1 MAMEIYA
8 IKHKNEEIRSKS
20 RSGGIFTALTDYIL
34 DDMGGVV
41 CGCKMEGVRVAVHD
55 CTNTKES
62 RNLFRGSK
70 YIESNLAWND
80 CFANIENYLKQGKK
94 VLFSGTSCQVQGLL
108 GVIPQNLKN
117 NLYTVDILCHNI
129 PSAKVW
135 DDYLTW
141 FEKKVNAK
149 IIAVDF
155 RNKEKFGWADHTES
169 LWTTK
174 KVYHNKYY
182 RDLYALGYIS
192 RPCCSQCPY
201 KTVTHQSDF
210 TIGDFWGLDRVEKGK
225 EFGDNKGISLVLVN
239 TNKGVEL
246 FNLIKNEVEYI
257 PANEA
262 DCLQGAL
269 VKPYSY
275 DVENRTKFWSDY
287 YSRDFSFVVRK
298 YTTNE
303 ILARIKMLLP
313 GDLKKRLRGK

>member
-1 MAMEIYA
+1 MEIYA

-34 DDMGGVV
+34 DDMGGIV

-129 PSAKVW
+129 PSGKVW

-239 TNKGVEL
+239 TNKGAEL

-287 YSRDFSFVVRK
+287 YSRDFSFVVK
-298 YTTNE
+298 
-303 ILARIKMLLP
+303 
-313 GDLKKRLRGK
+313 